1 VISRLATEVAKFG
14 VVGLIGV
21 LVNLGAFAVLQ
32 DFMQTGRANALSTAI
47 SIATNYVG
55 YRYWVYRDADRKTR
69 TREISLFLVFSLIGA
84 VIQVG
89 VVYASKYWLG
99 LDTKLELMFA
109 AVAGI
114 GLATVFRFIAYRTWV
129 FRILPAEQAVEAAEQ
144 ILAKESAKQPAT
156 KR

>member
-1 VISRLATEVAKFG
+1 VISRLASEVAKFG

-55 YRYWVYRDADRKTR
+55 YRYWVYRGADRRTR

-89 VVYASKYWLG
+89 VVYVSKYWMG
-99 LDTKLELMFA
+99 LDTKLELMLA

-129 FRILPAEQAVEAAEQ
+129 FRILPAEQAVEAAER
-144 ILAKESAKQPAT
+144 ILEKESRKQPA